1 MIRER
6 LRGLREKIVSENLDA
21 FVINRSVRYF
31 GLPSGCLVVPAQET
45 PIVLS
50 SRVDFELLRRGPFK
64 DVRTYCEVEVPS
76 REEERLFVGEFW
88 KFLLSCLQEIKARRI
103 GIEHA
108 SLEMVRKLGA
118 EGVECLELPAL
129 VEDLV
134 MVKLPHEIEL
144 LKRSAR
150 IAEAGMKRA
159 SELIEPGR
167 TEREIAAEA
176 EYLMRKSGSEGTPFP
191 TIVASGANSWIPH
204 ATTSDRVLQKGDHV
218 VVDLGAIYQGYCSDL
233 TRTFRVGKEGS
244 PLIEKV
250 RTTQEQIREEVRG
263 GAKAGDL
270 DSLARKKLG
279 KDAKF
284 FAHGLGHGVGLRIHE
299 RPSLGPGSKDVV
311 REGMVIT
318 LEPGLY
324 VPKRGGARW
333 EDMFLVK
340 KDGCLPLTGH
350 L

>member
-1 MIRER
+1 
-6 LRGLREKIVSENLDA
+6 
-21 FVINRSVRYF
+21 
-31 GLPSGCLVVPAQET
+31 
-45 PIVLS
+45 
-50 SRVDFELLRRGPFK
+50 
-64 DVRTYCEVEVPS
+64 
-76 REEERLFVGEFW
+76 
-88 KFLLSCLQEIKARRI
+88 
-103 GIEHA
+103 
-108 SLEMVRKLGA
+108 
-118 EGVECLELPAL
+118 
-129 VEDLV
+129 
-134 MVKLPHEIEL
+134 
-144 LKRSAR
+144 RSAR

-250 RTTQEQIREEVRG
+250 RTTQEQIREEVRE